1 MTHILIKKKLANENQ
16 SMHNGFSF
24 PIGLTLSIT
33 LHVIIYFT
41 LNHFMRSTEFENQAP
56 PTTEKK
62 IKVTLVEEG
71 QRVDIIGMPTHTV
84 QELKELEKIRVAN
97 TRVERKREVFFNML
111 KNIAKNE
118 STYVPSGNRPVG
130 EPKVLLLAG
139 NKISKGMALVAGKR
153 DPDLGGFHQ
162 YLESL
167 PPHIKPF
174 WKLPSYLLGKDLRC
188 RIQIVLS
195 EEGRLLSHTI
205 IESSGDEEFD
215 RRAIEATLDSAPF
228 PKPDESIVPYLRQG
242 HIILGFPQ

>member
-1 MTHILIKKKLANENQ
+1 MTHILIKKKLANDNK
-16 SMHNGFSF
+16 STHNGFS
-24 PIGLTLSIT
+24 IGLILSIT
-33 LHVIIYFT
+33 LHVVTYLS
-41 LNHFMRSTEFENQAP
+41 LNHFMSSTTLEKQAP
-56 PTTEKK
+56 LITEKK

-84 QELKELEKIRVAN
+84 QELKELEKIRVSN
-97 TRVERKREVFFNML
+97 TRAEKRREVFFTML

-118 STYVPSGNRPVG
+118 STYVPSGKRPVG

-139 NKISKGMALVAGKR
+139 NKISRGMALVAGKR

-195 EEGRLLSHTI
+195 EDGRLINHTI
-205 IESSGDEEFD
+205 IESSGNEEFD
-215 RRAIEATLDSAPF
+215 QRAIEATLDSAPY